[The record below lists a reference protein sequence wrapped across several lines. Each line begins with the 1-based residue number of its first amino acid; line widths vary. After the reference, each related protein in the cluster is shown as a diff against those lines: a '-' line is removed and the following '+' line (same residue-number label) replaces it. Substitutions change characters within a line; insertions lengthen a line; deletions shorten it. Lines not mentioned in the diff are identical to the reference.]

1 MHKTLP
7 SLLAIALAACSG
19 ATRADTLRIGVE
31 EFSKD
36 PAKVAAL
43 QKAVA
48 AMRGNDTAPD
58 TSAAFRASWQY
69 WANIHGYLGSG
80 PNAAATV
87 AQWNQEMTPNCS
99 GDPVC
104 LGYYKHLRDTNPP
117 ADGFTAQAWGSCQ
130 HGTMG
135 FLPWHRMYLYFF
147 ERVVRKQAGDPNLN
161 LPYWDYFAT
170 TGAGG
175 KGIALPAIVRSPGG
189 NSLYDEFRTPGL
201 NAYKTAI
208 DSNTGSAAQ
217 AFKFTDFTNFSH
229 QLESQPHG
237 AMHCA
242 AGSSCNAPDIG
253 QVPLAG
259 LDPVFYM
266 HHANIDRLWQ
276 CWLNR
281 KAGGKPIDLAWA
293 KANLGMPD
301 DWYQTSYTFADEN
314 GNKATMTI
322 ADVFT
327 PGVIDVHYA
336 KETNCDVAP
345 PSTAA
350 LKSLAA
356 APAVLRSVPVSH
368 PQGTTLTGKAVTLPL
383 QATTDKALL
392 SRAAPAAGTTPG
404 HTLLIIEDVDIQGN
418 PEVTYNIYLSNKR
431 QPKRSAYIATLNYF
445 GVLEPM
451 PQGHHHGGH
460 GPKIG
465 TLTYDVQ
472 EELQRLGITST
483 ADVAVRFVPSSFVAE
498 TSRARKTRGSVKV
511 GTIRLQAADG
521 TTTP

>member
-1 MHKTLP
+1 MKHAIQ
-7 SLLAIALAACSG
+7 SLLAVAAIALNSAAN
-19 ATRADTLRIGVE
+19 ADTLRIGVE

-48 AMRGNDTAPD
+48 AMRSHDGAPNMNPD
-58 TSAAFRASWQY
+58 FRASWQY
-69 WANIHGYLGSG
+69 WANIHGYLGDG

-87 AQWNQEMTPNCS
+87 AEWNQEMTPNCS

-104 LGYYKHLRDTNPP
+104 LSYYPHLRNTPVP
-117 ADGFTAQAWGSCQ
+117 QDGFTAQAWGSCQ
-130 HGTMG
+130 HGTLG

-147 ERVVRKQAGDPNLN
+147 ERVVRKQAGDASLN
-161 LPYWDYFAT
+161 LPYWNYFSIK
-170 TGAGG
+170 GADG
-175 KGIALPAIVRSPGG
+175 KGIALPPIVRNEAG
-189 NSLYDEFRTPGL
+189 NPLYDEFRTPGL
-201 NAYKTAI
+201 NQDKTSI
-208 DSNTGSAAQ
+208 DANTASAAQ
-217 AFKFTDFTNFSH
+217 AFKFTDFPSFSH

-242 AGSSCNAPDIG
+242 TGSSCNAPDIG

-281 KAGGKPIDLAWA
+281 KAGGQPIDLAWA

-327 PGVIDVHYA
+327 PGIIDVRYD
-336 KETNCDVAP
+336 KETDCTVAP
-345 PSTAA
+345 PAA
-350 LKSLAA
+350 KVQALQKT
-356 APAVLRSVPVSH
+356 PLRVVPVSH
-368 PQGTTLTGKAVTLPL
+368 LQGAVLTGKALTLPL
-383 QATTDKALL
+383 QATTNKNLL
-392 SRAAPAAGTTPG
+392 SAAPKAVGTPAGN
-404 HTLLIIEDVDIQGN
+404 TLLIIENVDIQGN

-431 QPKRSAYIATLNYF
+431 HPKRSAYIATLNYF
-445 GVLEPM
+445 GVLEPA
-451 PQGHHHGGH
+451 PKGHHHGASH
-460 GPKIG
+460 GAKIG

-472 EELQRLGITST
+472 EELQSLGITST
-483 ADVAVRFVPSSFVAE
+483 TDVAIRFVPSNFVTE
-498 TSRARKTRGSVKV
+498 TVKARQTKGSVKV
-511 GTIRLQAADG
+511 GNIRLEAATG
-521 TTTP
+521 NLSQ